1 MLKGTRPLALAAM
14 LAAAEFILLL
24 LGSVIPSGRL
34 ALAAIAGTANFITHI
49 ECGRRN
55 TLLVYAAVSLLG
67 LILPPLKAPA
77 VLYFAFFGYYPLV
90 KSVIERLGKPRLD
103 GR

>member
-49 ECGRRN
+49 E
-55 TLLVYAAVSLLG
+55 
-67 LILPPLKAPA
+67 
-77 VLYFAFFGYYPLV
+77 
-90 KSVIERLGKPRLD
+90 
-103 GR
+103 